1 MKSALVTFV
10 HRRRVQRRRRQRS
23 TDSAL
28 HIQRRAAAVAAFVF
42 PLAPSLA
49 RQLDRP
55 LARSSAAAAASADP
69 SPLGR
74 PFSARSESR
83 QTSGEQEVLRREGR
97 EKAEKGLGARC
108 AIVLPDE
115 GEGRK
120 VGGE

>member
-28 HIQRRAAAVAAFVF
+28 HIHRRAAAVAAFVF
-42 PLAPSLA
+42 PLA